1 MKMTP
6 DQIHTFANL
15 YYSSKR
21 YYHTFNH
28 ALEMV
33 ELFTTGKTRGVVI
46 SNYTMPDFG
55 VLHDEFI
62 SAIIAHDCIYE
73 FGKEKGFNEKQSLK
87 AWGRVMGRTEG
98 DFGVVEPLIL
108 ATIHH
113 TPESVDCAPEHLE
126 MVKTIIDLDLAGLG
140 GDPEEFDRN
149 SKNIAL
155 EIMGG
160 IPNLSIDD
168 YITGR
173 NAFFQS
179 MLDRESIYY
188 TEQFKDTLEQ
198 RARDNI
204 KREMNS

>member
-1 MKMTP
+1 MSP
-6 DQIHTFANL
+6 DQIYTFANL

-21 YYHTFNH
+21 HYHTFSH

-33 ELFTTGKTRGVVI
+33 ELFTTGKTRGIVI
-46 SNYTMPDFG
+46 PDYVMPNFG
-55 VLHDEFI
+55 DLHDDFI
-62 SAIIAHDCIYE
+62 SAIIAHDSIYE
-73 FGKEKGFNEKQSLK
+73 FGKEKGFNERQSLK
-87 AWGRVMGRTEG
+87 AWGRVMNRVEG

-113 TPESVDCAPEHLE
+113 TPESVTCAPEHLE

-140 GDPEEFDRN
+140 GEPEEFDRN

-160 IPNLSIDD
+160 IPELSIDD
-168 YITGR
+168 YISGR

-179 MLDRESIYY
+179 MLDRKTIYH
-188 TEQFKDTLEQ
+188 TEQFKNTLEH

-204 KREMNS
+204 KREMNGS

>member
-1 MKMTP
+1 MTP
-6 DQIHTFANL
+6 DQIYTFANL

-33 ELFTTGKTRGVVI
+33 ELFTTGKARGVVI
-46 SNYTMPDFG
+46 PNYAMPDFG
-55 VLHDEFI
+55 DLHDEFI

-87 AWGRVMGRTEG
+87 AWGRVMGRAEG

-113 TPESVDCAPEHLE
+113 TPESVECAPEHLE

-140 GDPEEFDRN
+140 FTEEEFDRN

-160 IPNLSIDD
+160 NPTLSIDD

-179 MLDRESIYY
+179 MLDRETIFH
-188 TEQFKDTLEQ
+188 TDQFKNELEEKA
-198 RARDNI
+198 RANI
-204 KREMNS
+204 KREMSGS